1 MDSLVL
7 EEFESAELVHTEIP
21 PHQHLGNTK
30 AQTQLS
36 NKESQPLA
44 KQHQQTVM
52 LCCGKFTVFIHHQNS
67 S

>member
-21 PHQHLGNTK
+21 RHQHLGTTK

-36 NKESQPLA
+36 NKESQSLA
-44 KQHQQTVM
+44 IQHQQTVM
-52 LCCGKFTVFIHHQNS
+52 LYCGKFTASIHGHYNS
-67 S
+67 

>member
-21 PHQHLGNTK
+21 RHQHLGTTK

-36 NKESQPLA
+36 NKESQSLA
-44 KQHQQTVM
+44 TQHQQTNA
-52 LCCGKFTVFIHHQNS
+52 LLWQIHCVHL
-67 S
+67 